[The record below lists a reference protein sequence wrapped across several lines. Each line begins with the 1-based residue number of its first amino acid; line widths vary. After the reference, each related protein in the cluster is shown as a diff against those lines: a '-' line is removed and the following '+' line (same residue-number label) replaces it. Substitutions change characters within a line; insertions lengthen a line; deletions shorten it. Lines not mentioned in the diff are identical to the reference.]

1 MTCSRCEGLMVGEY
15 LFDRGGGCAERW
27 ATSWRCVNCGQRDD
41 AVIRQ
46 HRRSKSKSAA
56 VVAATCVVP
65 EATPLSGEFST
76 LERFAA

>member
-1 MTCSRCEGLMVGEY
+1 MTCSRCEGLMLEEY
-15 LFDRGGGCAERW
+15 LFDLDGGCAERW

-46 HRRSKSKSAA
+46 HRRAKPA
-56 VVAATCVVP
+56 VVAPAACMVP
-65 EATPLSGEFST
+65 EMTRLPREFDN